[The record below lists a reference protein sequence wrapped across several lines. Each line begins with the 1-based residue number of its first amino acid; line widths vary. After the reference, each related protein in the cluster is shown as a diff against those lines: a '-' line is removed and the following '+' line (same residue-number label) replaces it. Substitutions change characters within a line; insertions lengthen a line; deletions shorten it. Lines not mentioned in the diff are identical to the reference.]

1 MKLNKIK
8 KELKERFESLEMFRN
23 KRLLAIQLNGFSH
36 SVFYDSGKTDSQV
49 EIKRYSGYVS
59 QGIDKGFEDN
69 NTLKSLFIDLPNYT
83 FQNNAKEIVY
93 ILPNKR

>member
-1 MKLNKIK
+1 MELNVIK
-8 KELKERFESLEMFRN
+8 KDLKERFESLEMFRN

-49 EIKRYSGYVS
+49 EIENYSGYTS
-59 QGIDKGFEDN
+59 QGIDSGFDN
-69 NTLKSLFIDLPNYT
+69 NNKLKDLFSGLPNYA

-93 ILPNKR
+93 IAPNKR